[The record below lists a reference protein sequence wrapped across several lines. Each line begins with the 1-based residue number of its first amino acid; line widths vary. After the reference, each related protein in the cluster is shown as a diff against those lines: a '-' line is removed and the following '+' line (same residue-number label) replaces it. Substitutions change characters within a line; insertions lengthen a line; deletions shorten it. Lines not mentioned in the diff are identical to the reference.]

1 MSIKEYRLTS
11 MEEPTDAMLHELM
24 YQVACSARQ
33 SSYNAKQVLKQ
44 KMQETIE
51 LIQRQRQTLSS
62 NIKSAADVSF
72 TQSGAFKKAMDYMDS
87 FVADDF
93 TTPVPVNEDT
103 KVVIAHDKYG
113 YGKEPKNHT
122 LVQYVTITA

>member
-33 SSYNAKQVLKQ
+33 SSFNAKQVLKQ

-62 NIKSAADVSF
+62 NVKSAADVSF

-122 LVQYVTITA
+122 LV

>member
-1 MSIKEYRLTS
+1 M
-11 MEEPTDAMLHELM
+11 
-24 YQVACSARQ
+24 
-33 SSYNAKQVLKQ
+33 N
-44 KMQETIE
+44 TI
-51 LIQRQRQTLSS
+51 
-62 NIKSAADVSF
+62 IKSAADVSF

-103 KVVIAHDKYG
+103 KAVVAHNKYG

-122 LVQYVTITA
+122 LV

>member
-51 LIQRQRQTLSS
+51 LIRRQRQTLSS
-62 NIKSAADVSF
+62 NIKNAADVSF

-93 TTPVPVNEDT
+93 TTPVPVNEDS
-103 KVVIAHDKYG
+103 KAVVAHNKYG

-122 LVQYVTITA
+122 LI

>member
-62 NIKSAADVSF
+62 NVKSAADVSF

-93 TTPVPVNEDT
+93 TTPVPVNEYT
-103 KVVIAHDKYG
+103 KAVVAHNKYG

-122 LVQYVTITA
+122 LV

>member
-1 MSIKEYRLTS
+1 MKVRVKILVKMEDIAYLCRKKEGYMSIKEYRLTS

-62 NIKSAADVSF
+62 NS
-72 TQSGAFKKAMDYMDS
+72 Q
-87 FVADDF
+87 
-93 TTPVPVNEDT
+93 
-103 KVVIAHDKYG
+103 
-113 YGKEPKNHT
+113 
-122 LVQYVTITA
+122 

>member
-51 LIQRQRQTLSS
+51 LIRRQRQTLSS
-62 NIKSAADVSF
+62 NIKNAADVSF

-103 KVVIAHDKYG
+103 KSVVAHNKYG

-122 LVQYVTITA
+122 LV

>member
-51 LIQRQRQTLSS
+51 LIRRQRQTLSS
-62 NIKSAADVSF
+62 NIKNAADVSF

-103 KVVIAHDKYG
+103 KVVIAHNKYG

-122 LVQYVTITA
+122 LV

>member
-1 MSIKEYRLTS
+1 MLFFRYFLVPLQKKRRVYMSIKEYRLTS

-62 NIKSAADVSF
+62 NS
-72 TQSGAFKKAMDYMDS
+72 Q
-87 FVADDF
+87 
-93 TTPVPVNEDT
+93 
-103 KVVIAHDKYG
+103 
-113 YGKEPKNHT
+113 
-122 LVQYVTITA
+122 

>member
-1 MSIKEYRLTS
+1 MSIKENRLTS

-51 LIQRQRQTLSS
+51 LIRRQRQTLSS
-62 NIKSAADVSF
+62 NIKNAADVSF

-103 KVVIAHDKYG
+103 KVVIAHNKYG

-122 LVQYVTITA
+122 LI

>member
-1 MSIKEYRLTS
+1 M
-11 MEEPTDAMLHELM
+11 
-24 YQVACSARQ
+24 
-33 SSYNAKQVLKQ
+33 N
-44 KMQETIE
+44 TIIE
-51 LIQRQRQTLSS
+51 
-62 NIKSAADVSF
+62 SAADVSF

-103 KVVIAHDKYG
+103 KAVVAHNKYG

-122 LVQYVTITA
+122 FV